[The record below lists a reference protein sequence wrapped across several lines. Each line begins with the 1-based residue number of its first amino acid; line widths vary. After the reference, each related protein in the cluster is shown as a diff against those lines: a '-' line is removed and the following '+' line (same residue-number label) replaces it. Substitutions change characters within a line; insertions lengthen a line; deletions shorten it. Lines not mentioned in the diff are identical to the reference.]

1 MQLSKANRAVY
12 CVYFIVKEQ
21 NVIASKALTALPN
34 YSLGSE
40 TQKNNDSAKR
50 RHYSFGFYD

>member
-1 MQLSKANRAVY
+1 M
-12 CVYFIVKEQ
+12 KEQ